1 MALSETTEIADR
13 WLAACVRA
21 VVGEVA
27 LPAWPSSGA
36 ACAELAALVPQRVE
50 FHGIALLLS
59 DYSPAPQDWP
69 APVVEAVW
77 GLGRRAALEEQLRHA
92 AIVSLIEALG
102 SQGIPSIVMKGAALA
117 YLFYD
122 NPAKRPR
129 GDTDLLVQDR
139 HIPQVHDLL
148 ERLGW
153 CRIPKLPG
161 LIQHEGWEIDCGA
174 GMRHTL
180 DLHRQ
185 VSDRPALQRILRDEE
200 YWTNAVPLDRLSPHA
215 CAPDPLRM
223 LVHGAVNQAWH
234 EARGFHV
241 DGQRVIGGRRLI
253 WSLDYHYLTAR
264 FTNADWEALVDFS
277 TETGSGAIIHSALA
291 GAQADVGLA
300 LPGGLLDRLVREGD
314 RSAALAYIRED
325 DAIRDGLADLRAS
338 KGIAARLRLLK
349 ELALPPRGA
358 LVAKYPDADHWPT
371 FALQVRR
378 IASAAFRLATGRSP
392 SSERAGRP

>member
-1 MALSETTEIADR
+1 MALSDTNAIADN

-21 VVGEVA
+21 VMCEAV
-27 LPAWPSSGA
+27 LPPWPSSGA
-36 ACAELAALVPQRVE
+36 ACAELAAVLPQRVE

-59 DYSPAPQDWP
+59 DFAPAPPDWP
-69 APVVEAVW
+69 TPVAEAVW
-77 GLGRRAALEEQLRHA
+77 ALGRRAALEEQLRHA
-92 AIVSLIEALG
+92 AIVPLIEALG
-102 SQGIPSIVMKGAALA
+102 SEGIPSIVMKGAALA

-139 HIPQVHDLL
+139 HIPQVHGLL
-148 ERLGW
+148 EQLGW
-153 CRIPKLPG
+153 SRIPKLPG
-161 LIQHEGWEIDCGA
+161 LILHEGWEIDCGA

-180 DLHRQ
+180 DLHRR
-185 VSDRPALQRILRDEE
+185 VSDRPALQRILRDED
-200 YWTNAVPLDRLSPHA
+200 YWANAVPLDRFSPHV

-241 DGQRVIGGRRLI
+241 DGRRVIGSRRLI

-264 FTNADWEALVDFS
+264 FTSADWEALVDFS
-277 TETGSGAIIHSALA
+277 AATGSGAIIHQALA
-291 GAQADVGLA
+291 GAQADVGLP
-300 LPGGLLDRLVREGD
+300 LPEGLLDRLVREGD

-325 DAIRDGLADLRAS
+325 DAISDGLADLRAS
-338 KGIAARLRLLK
+338 KGIAERLRLLK

-358 LVAKYPDADHWPT
+358 LIAKYPDAARWPT
-371 FALQVRR
+371 FALRGRR
-378 IASAAFRLATGRSP
+378 IASAVFRLATGRFP